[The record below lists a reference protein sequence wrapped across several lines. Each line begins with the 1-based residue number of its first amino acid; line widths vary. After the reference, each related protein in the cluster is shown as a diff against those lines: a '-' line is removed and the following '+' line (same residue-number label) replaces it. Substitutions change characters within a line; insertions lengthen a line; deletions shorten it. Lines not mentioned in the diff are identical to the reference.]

1 MKNKKTFDDI
11 GEFRNFPV
19 CDFSKEINR
28 FEMENAL
35 KKVESNFSKF
45 FYPLVIGDRKI
56 DNGEYIESINPS
68 KKSEAIG
75 KTSTA
80 RKEDIRLAVNEAR
93 KSFYNWKK
101 TSVEKR
107 AEYLF
112 DVAEQMKQR
121 FFELSAMIVFEAGKN
136 WREACGDVAE
146 SIDFLNFYGRD
157 FVKNRESRLTQKIL
171 GEENMMNY
179 IPKGIVGVIS
189 PWNFPLA
196 ILTGMTSAALIAGN
210 SVIMKPSEE
219 TPLIAGELMK
229 MFENSKLPSGVLNYL
244 PGIGEEA
251 GSALVNS
258 PDVNMIAFT
267 GSRKVGLN
275 INQKI
280 SQIFYGQKYIRT
292 SVLEMGGKNGIIIDK
307 TADFDSAVPDA
318 LDSAF
323 GYQGQKCSACSN
335 LIVLDDIYDE
345 FLSRLVEGAKSLKV
359 GEAKF
364 PGTDVGPIINKESYN
379 KIRNYIQMGKED
391 GRFLLEGKCEDEK
404 GFYISPTIIE
414 VGRNHVLAKEE
425 IFGPVL
431 SILRAKDF
439 NEAMTI
445 FNSTD
450 YALTGGIYSRT
461 PSNIEKF
468 LRDAEVGNRYVNRK
482 ITGAIVERQPFGG
495 FKMSGKGS
503 KAGCSEYLLEFTYQI
518 SNSINT
524 ERSGHVPG
532 IENFAKYKKF
542 SN

>member
-1 MKNKKTFDDI
+1 MKNKKTLDDI

-19 CDFSKEINR
+19 CDFSKEKNR
-28 FEMENAL
+28 VEMENAL
-35 KKVESNFSKF
+35 KKAESNFSKF
-45 FYPLVIGDRKI
+45 FYPLAIGDKKI
-56 DNGEYIESINPS
+56 DNGDYIESVNPS
-68 KKSEAIG
+68 KKFEVIG
-75 KTSTA
+75 KTSRA
-80 RKEDIRLAVNEAR
+80 RKEHVELAINAAKESFCGWR
-93 KSFYNWKK
+93 K
-101 TSVEKR
+101 TPIEKR

-112 DVAEQMKQR
+112 DVAEQMEKR

-136 WREACGDVAE
+136 WWEACGEVAE
-146 SIDFLNFYGRD
+146 SIDFLNFYGRE
-157 FVKNRESRLTQKIL
+157 FMKIGESKLTQKIL
-171 GEENMMNY
+171 GEENTTNY

-196 ILTGMTSAALIAGN
+196 ILTGMTSAALISGN

-219 TPLIAGELMK
+219 TPLIAGELMG
-229 MFENSKLPSGVLNYL
+229 MFEKSNLPSGVLNYL
-244 PGIGEEA
+244 PGMGEEA
-251 GSALVNS
+251 GDVLVNS

-267 GSRKVGLN
+267 GSRKVGLG

-280 SQIFYGQKYIRT
+280 SQVFHEQKYVRT
-292 SVLEMGGKNGIIIDK
+292 AVLEMGGKNGIIIDK
-307 TADFDSAVPDA
+307 TADFDSAIPDV

-335 LIVLDDIYDE
+335 LIVLEDIYDE
-345 FLSRLVEGAKSLKV
+345 FLNRLVEGAKSLKV

-364 PGTDVGPIINKESYN
+364 PGTDVGPIINKDSYD
-379 KIRNYIQMGKED
+379 KIKNYMKMGKES

-404 GFYISPTIIE
+404 GFYIWPTIIE
-414 VGRNHVLAKEE
+414 VGKNHVLAKEE

-431 SILRAKDF
+431 SVLRTKDF
-439 NEAMTI
+439 DEAMMI
-445 FNSTD
+445 LNSTD

-482 ITGAIVERQPFGG
+482 ITGATVMRQPFGG

-503 KAGCSEYLLEFTYQI
+503 KAGCSEYLLEFVYQI

-532 IENFAKYKKF
+532 IEHFAKYK
-542 SN
+542 SI